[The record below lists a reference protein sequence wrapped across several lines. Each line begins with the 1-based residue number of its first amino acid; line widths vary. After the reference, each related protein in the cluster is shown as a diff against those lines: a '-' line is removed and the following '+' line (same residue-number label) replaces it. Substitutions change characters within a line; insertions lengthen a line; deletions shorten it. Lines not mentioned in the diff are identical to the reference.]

1 MMYKLKKY
9 KEIFI
14 SIVVFIFQ
22 LVGYPILF
30 SNTNLNDFI
39 VNEIVFPLGNFL
51 SKFTNSINFPFG
63 ELFYLLILFFFIR
76 LLYLLLKYCFKSNTI
91 KRSQIILSILVFI
104 NTFYFI
110 YMFSWGIM
118 YKKETLTF
126 DRETIHIDSKE
137 LKKIYCSELE
147 KAIYSRNQ
155 INYGGEGVLKFQSSI
170 QDFNKDFYQ
179 LQYKLKDLNWLK
191 NYRFLENSHYK
202 FSNISLLQNYLGILG
217 YYNPF
222 TIESNLNKYNTSIK
236 QPSTLFHEYA
246 HQMGFASESEANF
259 IAYYL
264 GSYSKNYEV
273 NYAVFYKSIYSLLAA
288 IYKSDPYFV
297 KNEIKNMNYNIKRDR
312 DAEIKFYYKYEG
324 GTSDV
329 FSELNNQFLKANNQE
344 GTVSY
349 GKYVELI
356 YKLYHK
362 KSYLK

>member
-1 MMYKLKKY
+1 MKSNQ
-9 KEIFI
+9 IFI
-14 SIVVFIFQ
+14 FLGVFIFQ
-22 LVGYPILF
+22 LIGFSILF
-30 SNTNLNDFI
+30 SNTNLNDF
-39 VNEIVFPLGNFL
+39 VVTKIVFPIG
-51 SKFTNSINFPFG
+51 SIISIFTNSINFPLG
-63 ELFYLLILFFFIR
+63 EFFYLLILFCFIR
-76 LLYLLLKYCFKSNTI
+76 LLYLLLKYSFKNNKI
-91 KRSQIILSILVFI
+91 KRNQIILSILVFI

-110 YMFSWGIM
+110 YMLAWGIM

-137 LKKIYCSELE
+137 LKRIYCSELE
-147 KAIYSRNQ
+147 KAIYARNQ
-155 INYGGEGVLKFQSSI
+155 INYEGEGVLKFQSSI

-179 LQYKLKDLNWLK
+179 LQYKLKNLNWLK

-202 FSNISLLQNYLGILG
+202 FSNISLLENYLGILG

-222 TIESNLNKYNTSIK
+222 TVESNLNKYNTSIK

-264 GSYSKNYEV
+264 GSNSKNHEV
-273 NYAVFYKSIYSLLAA
+273 NYAVFYKSIYSLLGA

-297 KNEIKNMNYNIKRDR
+297 KNEIKNMNHNIKRDR
-312 DAEIKFYYKYEG
+312 NAEIKFYYKYEG

-362 KSYLK
+362 